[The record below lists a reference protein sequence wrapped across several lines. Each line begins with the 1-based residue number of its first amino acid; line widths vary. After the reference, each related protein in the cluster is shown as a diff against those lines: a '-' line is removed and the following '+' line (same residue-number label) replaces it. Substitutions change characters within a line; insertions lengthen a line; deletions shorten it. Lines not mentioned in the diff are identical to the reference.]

1 MAAAEDA
8 DLEAELLAD
17 SKTSS
22 GCSVCVWL
30 EGREDADKWDRA
42 FLNPQITKAAI
53 LRGMA
58 RRGFRG
64 KATPVATHANEKH
77 RVQA

>member
-1 MAAAEDA
+1 MAEDT

-22 GCSVCVWL
+22 GCSVCMWL
-30 EGREDADKWDRA
+30 DGRDDAALWDKA
-42 FLNPQITKAAI
+42 FSNQQITKAAI

-58 RRGFRG
+58 KRGFQG
-64 KATPVATHANEKH
+64 KATPVASHHREKH
-77 RVQA
+77 RVG

>member
-17 SKTSS
+17 SKPAS
-22 GCSVCVWL
+22 GCSVCLWI
-30 EGREDADKWDRA
+30 ETRDDAAHWDKA
-42 FLNPQITKAAI
+42 FANPQITKAAI
-53 LRGMA
+53 LRGMT

-64 KATPVATHANEKH
+64 KATPVATHHNEKH
-77 RVQA
+77 RVAA